1 MTKWKILLAK
11 AFQDF
16 ALLIKGAT
24 KTIEN
29 ETKEQTHPA
38 LRCRGDV
45 VMTSF
50 CVSHRRRRFVPNEAP
65 NDVSMERRQDVL
77 VVRLPNVFLK
87 RCNNVSKG
95 RNNDVPSTRLH
106 NVSNKSQMKHPTTFQ
121 WYVTKT
127 SQWNLSTTSH

>member
-50 CVSHRRRRFVPNEAP
+50 CVSHRRRSFVPNEAS

-77 VVRLPNVFLK
+77 VVRLPNVLLK
-87 RCNNVSKG
+87 RCNNVSNG
-95 RNNDVPSTRLH
+95 RNNDVPSAHLH
-106 NVSNKSQMKHPTTFQ
+106 NVSNKSQMKHPTTFH

-127 SQWNLSTTSH
+127 SQWYVSTMSH

>member
-11 AFQDF
+11 SFQDF

-29 ETKEQTHPA
+29 ETKEQIHPA
-38 LRCRGDV
+38 LRRPGDV

-50 CVSHRRRRFVPNEAP
+50 CVSHRRRKYVPNEAP
-65 NDVSMERRQDVL
+65 NDVSMERRQDVS
-77 VVRLPNVFLK
+77 VVRLPNVLLK
-87 RCNNVSKG
+87 RCNDVSKG
-95 RNNDVPSTRLH
+95 RNNDVSSARLH
-106 NVSNKSQMKHPTTFQ
+106 DVSNKSQMKHPTTFH

-127 SQWNLSTTSH
+127 PQWYVSTTSH

>member
-11 AFQDF
+11 AFRDF

-50 CVSHRRRRFVPNEAP
+50 CVSHRRHRFVPNEAP

-106 NVSNKSQMKHPTTFQ
+106 NVSNKSQMKHPTTFH